1 MTPPVSVPIELLRR
15 FAPGTPLRTAA
26 ELIMQQGTGALVLFG
41 SGPHVDAVCT
51 GGFVLEGAAY
61 TAQRVAELAKMDGGI
76 VVDDQTAQILRA
88 NVHFMPDGSIETAE
102 TGTRFRTAER
112 LSIQTGCPVLA
123 VSEEGHLVAVV
134 FSGNARFRLQSTT
147 SLLDEAN
154 QRLQSLER
162 LRRQFDE
169 AVARL
174 ERYEVDDIVSNREVV
189 GVIQRA
195 AVLRLLAMELE
206 PITAELGDEAAVI
219 SLQAAD
225 LVSDVDFVAEL
236 VNIDYQERKP
246 RRGTSVYTK
255 LDTLDRDDLYDS
267 SAIASVLG
275 FTPVDAPATPRGA
288 RVLAGVPR
296 LPDSVADELLKR
308 FRSYSRLRTASVDE
322 LDAVD
327 GVGPLRAHTIRA
339 YLDRL
344 EEVGLRHRRWS
355 HDPLIPV
362 GDTIHHSDQI

>member
-1 MTPPVSVPIELLRR
+1 
-15 FAPGTPLRTAA
+15 
-26 ELIMQQGTGALVLFG
+26 MQQGTGALVLIG
-41 SGPHVDAVCT
+41 SGPEVNAVCS
-51 GGFVLEGAAY
+51 GGFKLKNATY

-76 VVDDQTAQILRA
+76 VVDDQTGKILRA
-88 NVHFMPDGSIETAE
+88 NVHFMPDASIETAE

-134 FSGNARFRLQSTT
+134 FAGNARFRLQSTT

-174 ERYEVDDIVSNREVV
+174 ERYEVDEIVSHREVV
-189 GVIQRA
+189 SVIQRA
-195 AVLRLLAMELE
+195 AVLRMLAMELD

-225 LVSDVDFVAEL
+225 LVSDVDAVAEL
-236 VNIDYQERKP
+236 VNIDYQQRRP
-246 RRGTSVYTK
+246 RRGTSVYAK

-267 SAIASVLG
+267 GEIATVLG
-275 FTPVDAPATPRGA
+275 FVPIDEPVGPRGA
-288 RVLAGVPR
+288 RVLAGVPG
-296 LPDSVADELLKR
+296 LPNSVAEELLKK
-308 FRSYSRLRTASVDE
+308 FRSFGRLRAATVED

-327 GVGPLRAHTIRA
+327 GVGPMRAHTIRA

-344 EEVGLRHRRWS
+344 EEVGLRRGRWN
-355 HDPLIPV
+355 HDSLMPV
-362 GDTIHHSDQI
+362 TDTIHHSDHI